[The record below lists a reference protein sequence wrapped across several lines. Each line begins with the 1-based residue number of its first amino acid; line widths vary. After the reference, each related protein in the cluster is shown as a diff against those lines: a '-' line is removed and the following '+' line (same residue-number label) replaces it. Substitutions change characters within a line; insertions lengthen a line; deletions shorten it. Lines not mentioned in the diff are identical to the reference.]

1 MMTMF
6 FHFKIFAST
15 LLCLSIV
22 APTVRCFGMMRTI
35 GISPLASTITSGSTN
50 CICNCICN
58 CNCRS
63 SNSNYRSSNCC
74 CRGSIIIS
82 SSSLQLKLN
91 NNDNIQVRDWTLGD
105 EDDIMNILSSAA
117 ESSSGFDPEGLL
129 DIDCGSEAALRES
142 YDDTDED
149 GGSCFIVAT
158 DPLNK
163 SLIIGTAALIIGT
176 PITYLQ
182 SGASLSSPDKITGA
196 VRRVYAIDD
205 GTTMISHESILQ
217 SLLVEIEIRALAAG
231 ATDLIILAY
240 SDDRRPNTHLLD
252 KMGYQELPAT
262 LKGVDALQYC
272 KLLPPPP
279 TVDNDHESNVIKTA
293 FAPTSN
299 VSSDVAIGS
308 SLVGAVLFLLVGVA
322 NMMGLELVPSDDNR
336 GIGTPLSIQ
345 ELNRLKEDEILKRTD
360 LDGDGDG
367 DGQPLGSGVRQW
379 NDLTFEE
386 RREEVALMKIIQG
399 QNGRLK

>member
-1 MMTMF
+1 
-6 FHFKIFAST
+6 
-15 LLCLSIV
+15 
-22 APTVRCFGMMRTI
+22 
-35 GISPLASTITSGSTN
+35 
-50 CICNCICN
+50 
-58 CNCRS
+58 
-63 SNSNYRSSNCC
+63 
-74 CRGSIIIS
+74 
-82 SSSLQLKLN
+82 
-91 NNDNIQVRDWTLGD
+91 
-105 EDDIMNILSSAA
+105 
-117 ESSSGFDPEGLL
+117 
-129 DIDCGSEAALRES
+129 
-142 YDDTDED
+142 
-149 GGSCFIVAT
+149 
-158 DPLNK
+158 
-163 SLIIGTAALIIGT
+163 
-176 PITYLQ
+176 
-182 SGASLSSPDKITGA
+182 
-196 VRRVYAIDD
+196 
-205 GTTMISHESILQ
+205 MISHESILQ

-252 KMGYQELPAT
+252 KMGYQKLPAT

-308 SLVGAVLFLLVGVA
+308 SLVGVVLFLLVGVA